1 MSDTYRQPIYNL
13 KSVVQETGIRPD
25 TLRAWERRYG
35 LPEPARTEGRHRLYS
50 QRDIEIVKWL
60 LDRQQEGLRI
70 KGAVELWRSLEA
82 DGQEPLQPHPMSAVS
97 LAPEPVGQTIAE
109 LRQAWINACLAFD
122 EREAEKTLTQAFAL
136 YPPEIICLDLLREG
150 IAQIGQ
156 GWYAGNITV
165 QQEHFASAL
174 TMRRM
179 AALLLAAPPPT
190 RPGRIL
196 VACPPKEEH
205 AFGLLLL
212 TYLLRRRGWEVLYL
226 GANVPILQLEKVLS
240 TTRPSLA
247 VSMALQ
253 LPTAATL
260 LEMALFLQREGVP
273 LAFGGRIFNRL
284 PTLHTRI
291 PGHFL
296 GPSLELAAQSVEEL
310 MLTPRPT
317 PTVNPILD
325 TYRQAMTHYRERQ
338 LLIEADLMKLRP
350 DFLDQPWS
358 FIANREL
365 ARNVVAAMR
374 LGDIN
379 FIEDS
384 IDWVAG
390 MSRNGHV
397 TAETV
402 GGYLGAYLEAARMH
416 LDERGM
422 PIVECLSRRI
432 DVAAK
437 EIK

>member
-1 MSDTYRQPIYNL
+1 MNDTYREPIYNL
-13 KSVVQETGIRPD
+13 KSVVQETGVKPD

-35 LPEPARTEGRHRLYS
+35 LPEPARTKGGHRLYS

-82 DGQEPLQPHPMSAVS
+82 DDQEPLQPPSTSAVS
-97 LAPEPVGQTIAE
+97 FMPETDGQTIVE
-109 LRQAWINACLAFD
+109 LRQAWVAACLAFD
-122 EREAEKTLTQAFAL
+122 EREAEQTLTQAFAL
-136 YPPEIICLDLLREG
+136 YPPEIVCLDLLREG

-156 GWYAGNITV
+156 GWYDDQVTV
-165 QQEHFASAL
+165 QQEHFASGLA
-174 TMRRM
+174 MRRVE
-179 AALLLAAPPPT
+179 ALLLAAPPPT

-196 VACPPKEEH
+196 VACPPEEEH
-205 AFGLLLL
+205 TFGLLLL

-226 GANVPILQLEKVLS
+226 GADVPIVQLEEVVS
-240 TTRPSLA
+240 TAKPSLA
-247 VSMALQ
+247 ISMALQ

-284 PTLHTRI
+284 PALRTRI

-310 MLTPRPT
+310 MVTPRPT
-317 PTVNPILD
+317 PAVESISKAH
-325 TYRQAMTHYRERQ
+325 RQTLTHYREHQ
-338 LLIEADLMKLRP
+338 LLIEADLMKLRA
-350 DFLDQPWS
+350 DLLQQTWA

-365 ARNVVAAMR
+365 ARHIAAALT

-379 FIEDS
+379 FMDDS

-397 TAETV
+397 TAETID
-402 GGYLGAYLEAARMH
+402 GYLGAYLQAVKMH

-422 PIVECLSRRI
+422 PIVDWLSGRV
-432 DVAAK
+432 DVGSGGK
-437 EIK
+437 

>member
-1 MSDTYRQPIYNL
+1 MNDTYREPIYNL
-13 KSVVQETGIRPD
+13 KSVVRETGVKPD

-35 LPEPARTEGRHRLYS
+35 LPEPARTAGGQRRYS

-82 DGQEPLQPHPMSAVS
+82 DGQELLQPQPTSAVS
-97 LAPEPVGQTIAE
+97 FAPETERQTIAE
-109 LRQAWINACLAFD
+109 LRQAWVSACLAFD
-122 EREAEKTLTQAFAL
+122 ERAAEQTLTQAFAL
-136 YPPEIICLDLLREG
+136 YPPELVCLDLLREG

-156 GWYAGNITV
+156 GWYAGDVTV

-174 TMRRM
+174 AVRRIE
-179 AALLLAAPPPT
+179 ALLLAAPPPT

-196 VACPPKEEH
+196 VACPPEEEH
-205 AFGLLLL
+205 SLGLLLL

-226 GANVPILQLEKVLS
+226 GANVPIARLEEVVRTAK
-240 TTRPSLA
+240 PSL
-247 VSMALQ
+247 VISTALQ

-284 PTLHTRI
+284 PMLHTRI

-296 GPSLELAAQSVEEL
+296 GPSLQLAPQSVEGL
-310 MLTPRPT
+310 MVTPHLTPALE
-317 PTVNPILD
+317 PISEAHS
-325 TYRQAMTHYRERQ
+325 QALTHYREHQ

-350 DFLDQPWS
+350 DFLQQTWS

-365 ARNVVAAMR
+365 ARNIAAALR

-379 FIEDS
+379 FVDDS

-390 MSRNGHV
+390 MTRSGHV
-397 TAETV
+397 TAEV
-402 GGYLGAYLEAARMH
+402 MDGYLSAYLQAAKTH
-416 LDERGM
+416 LDEREA
-422 PIVECLSRRI
+422 PIVGWLSRWA
-432 DVAAK
+432 DVANGGGK
-437 EIK
+437 